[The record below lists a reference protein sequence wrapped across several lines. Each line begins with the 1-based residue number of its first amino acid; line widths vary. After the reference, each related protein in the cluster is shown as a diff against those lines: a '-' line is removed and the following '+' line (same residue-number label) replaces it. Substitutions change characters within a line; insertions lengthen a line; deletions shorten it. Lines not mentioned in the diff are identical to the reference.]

1 MFYFFI
7 QQTQVN
13 FTKKKNPIQC
23 AMCDTKSRLVNLF
36 IELHILGQKVS

>member
-13 FTKKKNPIQC
+13 FTKKNPIQC